1 MVPLKLRPKVYTLL
15 LIEILVGV
23 ALLSVAFPPVTD
35 SIKSLACNAPLPPV
49 ALNTASENVTA
60 AVLLSDASAIPVI
73 TGSTLSYNVVEL
85 LLCEVLASFPAE
97 S

>member
-60 AVLLSDASAIPVI
+60 AVLLSDASSIPVI
-73 TGSTLSYNVVEL
+73 TGSTLSYNVLEL
-85 LLCEVLASFPAE
+85 LFCEVLASFPAE

>member
-60 AVLLSDASAIPVI
+60 AELLSDASAIPVI
-73 TGSTLSYNVVEL
+73 TGRTLSYNVVEL

>member
-1 MVPLKLRPKVYTLL
+1 MPLKLKPKVYVLL

-23 ALLSVAFPPVTD
+23 VLPSVAFPPVTD
-35 SIKSLACNAPLPPV
+35 STKSLACNAPLPPV

-60 AVLLSDASAIPVI
+60 AELLSDASAIPVI